1 MGKAKVSIKTPFKE
15 WGRNAKV
22 LIATEPLWS
31 IPMSWI
37 FFYRPIFMKSLGVS
51 EVEIGFTIT
60 LYSILQTFLPL
71 LGGYLADRFGRKRV
85 FMAFDVVGWI
95 TSLALWMLAT
105 EFWQMMLA
113 IVFEGLVTVIFPVWE
128 CMLVEDTSPEYRA
141 SIYGYINLIYVSG
154 NLLTP
159 LAGLMVSTYGIVAGY
174 RAMCMLALTTLTTM
188 FILRQ
193 TLLRETE
200 IGKVLLKERSDI
212 SGFKGYRKAL
222 QIVIRRR
229 AILLIFLCN
238 ILGNFYFTV
247 SGTYNALYL
256 TDSRGLALDESLASL
271 VPAASSVT
279 SILLLTIFSP
289 MIRGEVGLLKSL
301 TMAYLLSALSLTVL
315 VTTPKGYLSL
325 AALSG
330 VLSGFY
336 TLAYPSVRTFLT
348 NRIDIVDEKA
358 RAKVLSLSTTFSA
371 LANWLTPTLAGY
383 AYQIDPRIP
392 FLASI
397 AVLAMNVII
406 TMAIKRLIER
416 E

>member
-212 SGFKGYRKAL
+212 
-222 QIVIRRR
+222 
-229 AILLIFLCN
+229 
-238 ILGNFYFTV
+238 
-247 SGTYNALYL
+247 
-256 TDSRGLALDESLASL
+256 
-271 VPAASSVT
+271 
-279 SILLLTIFSP
+279 
-289 MIRGEVGLLKSL
+289 
-301 TMAYLLSALSLTVL
+301 
-315 VTTPKGYLSL
+315 
-325 AALSG
+325 
-330 VLSGFY
+330 
-336 TLAYPSVRTFLT
+336 
-348 NRIDIVDEKA
+348 
-358 RAKVLSLSTTFSA
+358 
-371 LANWLTPTLAGY
+371 
-383 AYQIDPRIP
+383 
-392 FLASI
+392 
-397 AVLAMNVII
+397 
-406 TMAIKRLIER
+406 
-416 E
+416 